1 MLELAKNVKV
11 TFIPTRKYK
20 HITYAF
26 KFIRPYEQKYHL
38 AGVCLSDIIGEYSVQ
53 YPTKEKMASIKNMLY
68 GNTVDAYRQLSFG
81 TETFTYNYQF
91 LNPKFTSDMTYA
103 DQCRYI
109 KETLFNP
116 LFTENLLDEFKRLYI
131 ARILRKLEDPMFIS
145 KQRTIAIIGEDN
157 HLKNALA
164 DRRDL
169 LPSLDLDLL
178 KESYRSLIEDSTIY
192 MYVIGDID
200 EAVLSQEFKQF
211 GFKDREQTKLDRNK
225 LTLKDFGMIEE
236 SKEMSQSYLRV
247 IYETTYSNETDD
259 YYKWMMMDAFLG
271 VVPNSLLFTEVREKR
286 SLCYSINSQIY
297 KGEGLSLISSAI
309 SYKDQAEIVRLTDEC
324 IKMIAEKNFKEQ
336 EFNAAKQYMINN
348 LLSIRDDAKS
358 YLNFL
363 HNQDVLN
370 KDQSIEDIVDL
381 ISKVTVDD
389 IAEVAKT
396 YKRRLVYVLRGT
408 QDGNN

>member
-26 KFIRPYEQKYHL
+26 KFVKPYEEKYHL
-38 AGVCLSDIIGEYSVQ
+38 AGICLNDIIGEYSKL

-68 GNTVDAYRQLSFG
+68 GNSVDAYRQLNFD
-81 TETFTYNYQF
+81 TETFTYYYQF
-91 LNPKFTSDMTYA
+91 LNPKFVEDMTYA

-116 LFTENLLDEFKRLYI
+116 LFTEGLLDEFKRLYA
-131 ARILRKLEDPMFIS
+131 ARILRKLEDPMYIA
-145 KQRTIAIIGEDN
+145 KQKSLAIIGEDN
-157 HLKNALA
+157 HLKNVLA

-169 LPSLDLDLL
+169 LSSLDLNLL
-178 KESYRSLIEDSTIY
+178 QEAYASLINDSTIY

-200 EAVLSQEFKQF
+200 EDALYKEFKQF
-211 GFKDREQTKLDRNK
+211 GFKDRSISELYRAK
-225 LTLKDFGMIEE
+225 LTLKDFGTIED
-236 SKEMSQSYLRV
+236 SKEMSQSYLKI
-247 IYETTYSNETDD
+247 IYETTYSNETDE
-259 YYKWMMMDAFLG
+259 YYKWMVMDAFLG
-271 VVPNSLLFTEVREKR
+271 LVPNSLLFTEVREKR
-286 SLCYSINSQIY
+286 SLCYSINSQVY
-297 KGEGLSLISSAI
+297 KGEGLSVVSSAI
-309 SYKDQAEIVRLTDEC
+309 SYKDADEIVRLTDEC
-324 IKMIAEKNFKEQ
+324 VKMIAEKNFNEN
-336 EFNAAKQYMINN
+336 EFNAAKQYIINN

-363 HNQDVLN
+363 HNQDVLHKN
-370 KDQSIEDIVDL
+370 QSIEDI
-381 ISKVTVDD
+381 IAIIEKVTAED